1 MNVSPNCDCWNHNDA
16 AVVPDLG
23 IAASFDPVALDCA
36 SADLVNA
43 APVLTSANRLSDLL
57 LSAGGEQ
64 EREHHCSH
72 GENLDKF
79 HLIHP
84 DTCWQAG
91 VEHGEKIGLGKCE
104 YELIK
109 I

>member
-1 MNVSPNCDCWNHNDA
+1 MGKSKVYFT
-16 AVVPDLG
+16 DLRTKPG
-23 IAASFDPVALDCA
+23 MGLTNKMIR
-36 SADLVNA
+36 LVNA

-64 EREHHCSH
+64 EKEHHCSH

-91 VEHGEKIGLGKCE
+91 VEHGEKIGLGNCE